1 MGGCLGLEV
10 EEDAAVV
17 VEAVRRDCSV
27 VGLGRNHLWQAVDS
41 HSVAAAWATAHALLL
56 PGTSDCYP

>member
-1 MGGCLGLEV
+1 MGDCLGSEV
-10 EEDAAVV
+10 EEDSAVV

-27 VGLGRNHLWQAVDS
+27 VDLVGNHLWQAVDS
-41 HSVAAAWATAHALLL
+41 RSVAAAWVTADALLL